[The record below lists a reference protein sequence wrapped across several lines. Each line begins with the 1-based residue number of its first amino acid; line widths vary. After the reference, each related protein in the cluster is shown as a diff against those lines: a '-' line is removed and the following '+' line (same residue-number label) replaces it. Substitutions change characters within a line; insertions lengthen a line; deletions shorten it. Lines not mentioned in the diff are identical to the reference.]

1 MREYLLNVSPRR
13 SRRGH
18 QCGKHM
24 TFEVV
29 VDCENKITNRVNCRL
44 SMFWLR
50 VNKVTFYLFNFT
62 IYVDKQTDTK
72 YTWSRNIPFS
82 FVFIIEI

>member
-1 MREYLLNVSPRR
+1 MSIWLIKYPKYNNVPKNVNKGINSLNVSPRR

-18 QCGKHM
+18 QCGNHD
-24 TFEVV
+24 FEVV
-29 VDCENKITNRVNCRL
+29 VDCENRMTNRECRL
-44 SMFWLR
+44 SMSWLR

-72 YTWSRNIPFS
+72 
-82 FVFIIEI
+82 